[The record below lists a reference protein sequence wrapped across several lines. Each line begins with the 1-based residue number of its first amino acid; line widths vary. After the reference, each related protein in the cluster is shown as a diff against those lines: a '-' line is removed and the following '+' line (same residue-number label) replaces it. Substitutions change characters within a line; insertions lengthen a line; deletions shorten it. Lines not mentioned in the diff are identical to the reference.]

1 MSKYKFSMK
10 FFAVVFGVLCCLLA
24 SSCNADDNEP
34 SDYTEWRDRNLA
46 YVDQVAA
53 LRNADGS
60 AQFEKII
67 PDFASGTFVLIK
79 WHNDRTL
86 TAGNLSPM
94 DNSTVEVAYELTD
107 IDGKRLD
114 GNASAR
120 FVPDG
125 TVVGFCTALT
135 NMKVGDT
142 VTAVVPSSAGY
153 GDSYHGTV
161 KPYSTLVFTIT
172 LNQIIGY
179 EVKH

>member
-1 MSKYKFSMK
+1 MSKYKFYIKSVALVIG
-10 FFAVVFGVLCCLLA
+10 AVFCFLA
-24 SSCNADDNEP
+24 SSCNSDDNDL

-53 LRNADGS
+53 LTNADGT

-67 PDFASGTFVLIK
+67 PEFAPGTFVLMR

-107 IDGKRLD
+107 IEGKRLD

-120 FVPDG
+120 FVPNS
-125 TVVGFCTALT
+125 TVVGFWKALT

-142 VTAVVPSSAGY
+142 VTAVVPFTAGY